1 MSTTVGILGIGYLGK
16 QLLASLQNHKL
27 WGTYHQTNPLSADG
41 RSTEFRSIPSHCTC
55 VKFQWEDPETWHA
68 LPAKPASLIL
78 TIPPVLKDEHS
89 EVQRLSKWGKWMKL
103 NRPQL
108 NKLIYVSSTGVYPN
122 KNGVW
127 KEYDEFIPDSLSG
140 QLRLATEKAL
150 NEYFELSVVRPGG
163 IYGPGRHIGLRA
175 LRGKKISLGEKPIHR
190 IHVKDLANIIKL
202 LLDTELCGMPE
213 CRTTPTGII
222 INAVD
227 KEPKPSRE
235 VLKWLVAEKLIEL
248 PKSVYNQ
255 IDEEIENPCN
265 VESLKNRI
273 ISNKK
278 LLNDM
283 NFKFRFPTYQE
294 GFSNILKNQNLPNS
308 LFT

>member
-16 QLLASLQNHKL
+16 QLLASLHNHKL
-27 WGTYHQTNPLSADG
+27 WGTYYQTNPLSEENYPTEDPPHCSG
-41 RSTEFRSIPSHCTC
+41 RPPPC
-55 VKFQWEDPETWHA
+55 VKFQWENPETWHA
-68 LPAKPASLIL
+68 LPVQPASLIL
-78 TIPPVLKDEHS
+78 TIPPVLKDEYS
-89 EVQRLSKWGKWMKL
+89 EAQRISKWGKWMKL

-108 NKLIYVSSTGVYPN
+108 NKLVYVSSTGVYPN

-127 KEYDEFIPDSLSG
+127 KEDDEFIPDSLSG
-140 QLRLATEKAL
+140 QLRFATEKVL

-175 LRGKKISLGEKPIHR
+175 LSGKKIYLGEKPIHR

-202 LLDTELCGMPE
+202 LLDTELCGISLKG
-213 CRTTPTGII
+213 TI

-248 PKSVYNQ
+248 SRSVYNH
-255 IDEEIENPCN
+255 IEEEIIENPCN

-273 ISNKK
+273 ISNNK